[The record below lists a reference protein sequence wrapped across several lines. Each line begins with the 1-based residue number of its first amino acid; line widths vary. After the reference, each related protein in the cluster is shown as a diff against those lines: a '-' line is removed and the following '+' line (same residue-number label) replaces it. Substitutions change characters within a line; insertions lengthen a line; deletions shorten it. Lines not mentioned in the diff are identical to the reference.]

1 VDVLVIIPAF
11 NEARAIG
18 RVVGDLPARTPAG
31 ARVREVVVVNNASTD
46 ATEANA
52 RAAGA
57 TVLTEARRGYGFAC
71 LRGLAYAAAKPS
83 AARPDVIV
91 FLDGDYSDHP
101 DEVTRLLAPIEAGV
115 ADFVVGSR
123 IRGDAEPGAM
133 LPQAQVGNR
142 LACALMRWIW
152 GARYTDLGPFR
163 ALRFIDLRALGMQ
176 DTTFGWTIE
185 MQIKAVEAGLRVAEV
200 PVSYRRRVGVSKITG
215 TIRGTVRASVKI
227 LWTIGR
233 MALTRHAR
241 QQRLEADRLNAWR
254 RWADRLPPA
263 PREAL
268 GGGAARTR
276 DGSPP
281 GAAGNGHA
289 TTADAVHPVM
299 STTHD

>member
-1 VDVLVIIPAF
+1 MSSVLVVIPAF

-18 RVVGDLPARTPAG
+18 SVIRDIPSALVD
-31 ARVREVVVVNNASTD
+31 EVVVVNNASTD
-46 ATEANA
+46 ETEDNA

-57 TVLTEARRGYGFAC
+57 TVIDEPRQGYGFAC
-71 LRGLAYAAAKPS
+71 LRGIAYAKAKQ
-83 AARPDVIV
+83 PDVLV

-101 DEVTRLLAPIEAGV
+101 DEMPRLVRPIQDDR

-123 IRGDAEPGAM
+123 IRGNAEPGAM

-163 ALRFIDLRALGMQ
+163 AIRFRDLLALDMQ

-185 MQIKAVEAGLRVAEV
+185 MQIKAVEAGLRVKEV

-215 TIRGTVRASVKI
+215 TIRGTVQASAKI

-233 MALTRHAR
+233 MAWTT
-241 QQRLEADRLNAWR
+241 
-254 RWADRLPPA
+254 
-263 PREAL
+263 
-268 GGGAARTR
+268 AARAPHLR
-276 DGSPP
+276 DRRQRVRKS
-281 GAAGNGHA
+281 ASKINR
-289 TTADAVHPVM
+289 
-299 STTHD
+299 